1 MQKKKA
7 TKKKVAT
14 KNETVKGSRKL
25 ISEKEEKKLNAEE
38 YRRLVDQIETTLIQL
53 DDLGKSGDEL
63 MSAIRYFNGILGRH
77 FPFEICSVIKQQER
91 LEELEGILERMTDM
105 LTTSQLHKK

>member
-1 MQKKKA
+1 
-7 TKKKVAT
+7 
-14 KNETVKGSRKL
+14 
-25 ISEKEEKKLNAEE
+25 
-38 YRRLVDQIETTLIQL
+38 
-53 DDLGKSGDEL
+53 SGDEL